1 MPSELATPRRT
12 IEKLSVVVFSGHF
25 DMVHYALTLAAA
37 AAATDTPATLF
48 FTMGALRAL
57 RAPGTDGVAAWRD
70 MPLSDG
76 AGPEGEKNG
85 GTHDGNFRARG
96 VATFEELLAA
106 TVEMGVRFM
115 ACEMGLKALG
125 LEASDL
131 RNDVA
136 IETVGA
142 VTFLNDASKHGT
154 VLFV

>member
-1 MPSELATPRRT
+1 MPSDSPRRT
-12 IEKLSVVVFSGHF
+12 IDKLSVVVFSGHF
-25 DMVHYALTLAAA
+25 DKVHYALSLAAA

-57 RAPGTDGVAAWRD
+57 QAPDADGAPAWRGL
-70 MPLSDG
+70 PLSEG
-76 AGPEGEKNG
+76 AGDG
-85 GTHDGNFRARG
+85 GTRDDDFGARG

-106 TVEMGVRFM
+106 AAEMGVRFM
-115 ACEMGLKALG
+115 ACEMGLRAEG
-125 LEASDL
+125 LAAGDL
-131 RNDVA
+131 RHDLA

>member
-1 MPSELATPRRT
+1 MPSEPTTPRRT
-12 IEKLSVVVFSGHF
+12 IDKISVVVFSGHF
-25 DMVHYALTLAAA
+25 DKVHYALTLAAA

-57 RAPGTDGVAAWRD
+57 QTPGADGTAAWRGLA
-70 MPLSDG
+70 LSDG
-76 AGPEGEKNG
+76 AGDG
-85 GTHDGNFRARG
+85 GIRDDDFRARG
-96 VATFEELLAA
+96 VATFEELVAA

-115 ACEMGLKALG
+115 ACEMGLRALG
-125 LEASDL
+125 LEAGDL
-131 RNDVA
+131 RADVA

>member
-1 MPSELATPRRT
+1 MPSEPATPRRT
-12 IEKLSVVVFSGHF
+12 IDKLSVVVFSGHF
-25 DMVHYALTLAAA
+25 DKVHYALTLAAA

-57 RAPGTDGVAAWRD
+57 QAPGADGVAAWRGLA
-70 MPLSDG
+70 LSEG
-76 AGPEGEKNG
+76 AGDG
-85 GTHDGNFRARG
+85 GTRDDDFGARG

-115 ACEMGLKALG
+115 ACEMGLRALG
-125 LEASDL
+125 LEAGDL
-131 RNDVA
+131 RDDIA